1 MFQYGSGIM
10 DSISRLSD
18 LESRSI
24 CAENPAGEKG
34 KGGMATVG
42 TGENAARDLGR
53 GWKVSPSLNLKAHSV
68 TVLADIA
75 GEGAVRHIW
84 LTPTGNFRFCILR
97 IYWDGSD
104 VPSVECPLSD
114 FFAASQI
121 PAAGATEFHQV
132 SSLAVCVNPRF
143 GMNCYWN
150 MPFRRHCR
158 VTVENLADNDMI
170 LYYQID
176 YVLGKQPEDMA
187 YFHTQFRRVNSLAY
201 KDVFTVADG
210 IKGKGQYVGT
220 YLLWNT
226 HSSGWWGEGEI
237 KFYIDGD
244 KEYPT
249 ICGTGTEDYFC
260 GAYNFDDGG
269 YREFS
274 TPYSGM
280 AVVKNDGL
288 YRSQLRFSMYR
299 WHLTDP
305 IYFNT
310 DLKVTIQAL
319 GWRDG
324 GRYLPLQD
332 DISAA
337 AFWYQDRP
345 AEAMPP
351 LPDKDAL
358 EII

>member
-132 SSLAVCVNPRF
+132 SSLAV
-143 GMNCYWN
+143 
-150 MPFRRHCR
+150 
-158 VTVENLADNDMI
+158 
-170 LYYQID
+170 
-176 YVLGKQPEDMA
+176 
-187 YFHTQFRRVNSLAY
+187 
-201 KDVFTVADG
+201 
-210 IKGKGQYVGT
+210 
-220 YLLWNT
+220 
-226 HSSGWWGEGEI
+226 
-237 KFYIDGD
+237 
-244 KEYPT
+244 
-249 ICGTGTEDYFC
+249 
-260 GAYNFDDGG
+260 
-269 YREFS
+269 
-274 TPYSGM
+274 
-280 AVVKNDGL
+280 
-288 YRSQLRFSMYR
+288 
-299 WHLTDP
+299 
-305 IYFNT
+305 
-310 DLKVTIQAL
+310 
-319 GWRDG
+319 
-324 GRYLPLQD
+324 
-332 DISAA
+332 
-337 AFWYQDRP
+337 
-345 AEAMPP
+345 
-351 LPDKDAL
+351 
-358 EII
+358 